1 MVMST
6 RVKDVA
12 QDERMII
19 GEWKYKEGKYYNGVK
34 DEILGMR
41 LNDSHSGEREPST
54 LSKLKEFL
62 QASFHL

>member
-1 MVMST
+1 MVMIT

-19 GEWKYKEGKYYNGVK
+19 GEWKYKGGKYYNGVK

-41 LNDSHSGEREPST
+41 LNDSHSGEWELPT

-62 QASFHL
+62 LTSFHS